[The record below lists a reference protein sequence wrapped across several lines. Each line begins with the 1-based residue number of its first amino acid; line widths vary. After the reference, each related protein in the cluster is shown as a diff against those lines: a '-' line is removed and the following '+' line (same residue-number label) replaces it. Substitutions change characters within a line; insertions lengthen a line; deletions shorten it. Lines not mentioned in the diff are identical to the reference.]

1 MSEQAHSP
9 APFRLESHPTCHRV
23 VDAFGD
29 TCAALASCT
38 GDHSREEQ
46 LANAQL
52 FTASPK
58 LLAELKAIVDRA
70 DPMSRSPHYDA
81 ARRAIAEAE
90 GRL

>member
-1 MSEQAHSP
+1 MSEPAHSP

-29 TCAALASCT
+29 TCGVLASHT
-38 GDHSREEQ
+38 GDHPREEQ

-52 FTASPK
+52 FTAAPQ
-58 LLAELKAIVDRA
+58 LLAELKAIVTNIDPGAVDPDFDEARA
-70 DPMSRSPHYDA
+70 
-81 ARRAIAEAE
+81 AIAEAE

>member
-1 MSEQAHSP
+1 MAEQAHSP

-29 TCAALASCT
+29 TCGVLASTT
-38 GDHSREEQ
+38 GDHPREEQ

-52 FTASPK
+52 FVAAPR
-58 LLAELKAIVDRA
+58 LLAELKALVDRM
-70 DPMSRSPHYDA
+70 DPVSRYAHLDE
-81 ARRAIAEAE
+81 ARRAIAQAE